1 MGAWNRF
8 ANLWRGRSLE
18 RDFDDEL
25 RFHLETRIERNL
37 GAGMNRVDAEREAL
51 RHVGRLGRAKEGMR
65 EARAMV
71 WIEAWGRDLR
81 HGARL
86 WLRQPAVTAL
96 AVLTLSLGIG
106 ANAVLYSRLYD
117 ALMRPLPFP
126 PSDRLV
132 AIVDGFR
139 TTGAF
144 NTNPTVPELL
154 DIRSSTRTLDG
165 VSFFDTRDFQING
178 GTEPAR
184 VFAARVEAS
193 LLSLLGARP
202 ALGRLFAEGEDR
214 PGRDRVAILTD
225 GLWRANFGGDPAAVG
240 RPIIVNGAPMTII
253 GVLPPDF
260 AFDYFSPEP
269 IELYVPFPMNDT
281 YMSRTAEFAN
291 VRRVVGIGRLKP
303 GNELSVAAV
312 ELAALSESLAEAHP
326 GLYRSGSDGRSL
338 GFFMDAVP
346 LQRLV
351 NGRGRSVLLLLTGAA
366 VLVLLLA
373 CANTAQFLLARS
385 IERQPE
391 AAIRTALGARH
402 ARLVYQFL
410 SESLLLAGAA
420 AVIGVL
426 QAYWLSPAIGAVLPM
441 RPGGDVDS
449 IALVSAVAL
458 TFATTLL
465 FGVFPALL
473 FAGGGR
479 NATNGGRTIG
489 PSRLRT
495 RHALVAFEVAISVV
509 FLVAAV
515 LLLQSL
521 RALHRAP
528 DGYSPADVTV
538 MRMRFVPAGTAPGP
552 TGLTYERYLERIA
565 AVPGVHAAAI
575 ADAPLSGGAGVEFA
589 IGGRPDDAA
598 TLSRQLASYR
608 IVSPDYFAVLQIP
621 LLEGRTFRSSDRT
634 GQPAVAIINEQMAR
648 EFWPGQSAIGQQ
660 LRSGN
665 GPRAASMTVVGVVGN
680 VRPRWLL
687 APTPQIYVSY
697 LQQSEPSVAVLI
709 RAAAG
714 ARLSMPAVKQAI
726 RDVAPQ
732 QPVFDIRS
740 MDAIVALPLTQP
752 GMVTRLLTMFA
763 LTALI
768 LSTMGIY
775 TIVVYLT
782 SRRFKEIAVRR
793 AMGATSSNIMG
804 LLAGPTASWTLA
816 GLAAGVVGAV
826 AIAGTLRA
834 TILRTAAIDPVT
846 VGLIAVIYVAIV
858 APAVLIP
865 AAKALRLDPSAVL
878 RTE

>member
-8 ANLWRGRSLE
+8 VNLWRGRSLE
-18 RDFDDEL
+18 HDFDDEL
-25 RFHLETRIERNL
+25 RFHVEARTERNL
-37 GAGMNRVDAEREAL
+37 QAGMSREGAEREA
-51 RHVGRLGRAKEGMR
+51 RQHVGGAKEGMR

-71 WIEAWGRDLR
+71 WIEAWGRDVR
-81 HGARL
+81 HGVRL
-86 WLRQPAVTAL
+86 WVRQPAMSAL

-106 ANAVLYSRLYD
+106 ANAVLYSRLYA
-117 ALMRPLPFP
+117 ALVQPLPFP
-126 PSDRLV
+126 QSNRLV

-139 TTGAF
+139 STGAF
-144 NTNPTVPELL
+144 NTSPTVPELL
-154 DIRSSTRTLDG
+154 DIRSWTRTLDG

-193 LLSLLGARP
+193 LLSVIGVQP
-202 ALGRLFAEGEDR
+202 ALGRLFAAGEDR
-214 PGRDRVAILTD
+214 AGSDRVAILTD
-225 GLWRANFGGDPAAVG
+225 GLWRANFGGDPAVVG

-253 GVLPPDF
+253 GILPPDF

-281 YMSRTAEFAN
+281 YTSRNAEFAN

-303 GNELSVAAV
+303 GH
-312 ELAALSESLAEAHP
+312 ELAAAAAELASLSGTLSETHP

-351 NGRGRSVLLLLTGAA
+351 NGRGRSLLVLLTGAA
-366 VLVLLLA
+366 LLVLLLA

-385 IERQPE
+385 IERQSE
-391 AAIRTALGARH
+391 AAIRTALGARQ

-410 SESLLLAGAA
+410 SEAGLLAIAA
-420 AVIGVL
+420 AVVSVL
-426 QAYWLSPAIGAVLPM
+426 QAYWLSGMIGAVLPT
-441 RPGGDVDS
+441 PTAAGIDS
-449 IALVSAVAL
+449 IALVSAIGLA
-458 TFATTLL
+458 FATTLF

-473 FAGGGR
+473 FAAGGR
-479 NATNGGRTIG
+479 RTTNDGRTIG
-489 PSRLRT
+489 PSRLRM
-495 RHALVAFEVAISVV
+495 RHALVAFEVAISVI

-521 RALHRAP
+521 RALHQAP

-538 MRMRFVPAGTAPGP
+538 MRMRFVPAGAAPGP

-565 AVPGVHAAAI
+565 AVPGVDAAAI
-575 ADAPLSGGAGVEFA
+575 ADAPLSGGAGLEFA

-608 IVSPDYFAVLQIP
+608 IISPDYFSVLRIP
-621 LLEGRTFRSSDRT
+621 LIEGRTFRSSDRT
-634 GQPAVAIINEQMAR
+634 GQPSVAIVNEWMAR

-660 LRSGN
+660 VRTGG
-665 GPRAASMTVVGVVGN
+665 GPRAALMTVVGVVGD

-687 APTPQIYVSY
+687 AATPQIYVSY
-697 LQQSEPSVAVLI
+697 LQQSEPSVTVLV

-714 ARLSMPAVKQAI
+714 ARPSMPAVKQAI
-726 RDVAPQ
+726 WDVGPQ
-732 QPVFDIRS
+732 QPVFDIRP
-740 MDAIVALPLTQP
+740 MDAIIAQPLTQP
-752 GMVTRLLTMFA
+752 GMITRLLAMFA
-763 LTALI
+763 LTALT
-768 LSTMGIY
+768 LSTTGIY
-775 TIVVYLT
+775 TVVVYLT

-793 AMGATSSNIMG
+793 AMGATPSNVMR
-804 LLAGPTASWTLA
+804 LLAGPTAAWTLT
-816 GLAAGVVGAV
+816 GLAVGMVGAV
-826 AIAGTLRA
+826 AVAGTLRA
-834 TILRTAAIDPVT
+834 TVLRTAAIDPMTLGV
-846 VGLIAVIYVAIV
+846 IAVAYFAIV
-858 APAVLIP
+858 TPAVLIP
-865 AAKALRLDPSAVL
+865 AAKALRMDPSTVL